1 MAEETCGVQKPRV
14 TRVLAFLPLLAVLA
28 ACPPP
33 VSNTLASVVA
43 DKIPPTLIITIPS
56 IGQSYT
62 SIVNFT
68 GTVSDDAVTAGDG
81 KGILGHIAYSV
92 ANNVLLKGKILI
104 NQDGTTR
111 QVSSY
116 GPGIITW
123 IPATRTFSFSFS
135 TVSPSPL
142 HGLLSVIVD
151 ATDANGNVT
160 TQVVQLAEGTG
171 PVITLASPSNLT
183 GLKYIGGTT
192 TITLTGTV
200 ANAPDDLSSA
210 TNISSLAWGVTGKTW
225 GAALDLAAGQT
236 SVANTGFSVNQDF
249 TYTAATR
256 TFTTGFVVPFINDTQ
271 LILTVSATDHNGHTT
286 THTTV
291 LVADVSGPQ
300 LTLTS
305 PITGL
310 FYSSTHF
317 TPLTVSGNILLSEVP
332 TVKAVTYLVS
342 GSGFSSNSVSVYT
355 NNGSPAPANFF
366 DASSGNFSFSLS
378 DPSASLTGRHGTVQV
393 TITIPNQAN
402 ISTVVPFSITED
414 STPPSVTSVTLTSS
428 NANNAYAKIGDT
440 VTLTFQAA
448 DTGAG
453 MAGSPTAII
462 EGASATVVPLEGNSF
477 SAQHVMQP
485 TDLSDA
491 NVAFTINATDIMGN
505 VASVTTPSSNVK
517 FYANAPALSS
527 VTIASSNAHPA
538 WAKIADTVT
547 LSFVSPRDLQ
557 AAAAVSL
564 ANHGVSP
571 SPPSLSAHSYAAA
584 WTMTGS
590 DAEGTIPFTI
600 SVTDAAGNVGAQV
613 SAVTSGSPVVFDR
626 TPPPACTVKI
636 DQTIINSLNMTEMS
650 FTFTGAEPQAAYS
663 YDVTS
668 GGGGGTVTGSG
679 TIGAADQQVTEID
692 VSGLKDGLLT
702 LSVTLTDA
710 AGNPGAAAETSRSKD
725 ATPPKGYTVSIDQP
739 EVDQTNETEVSFTF
753 TGAEPTATYSYR
765 ITSDGGSGTVT
776 GSGTI
781 GAAGQQVKDIDV
793 SGLDDGLLK
802 LSVTLTDTAG
812 NKGIAAEDTVTKDTA
827 P

>member
-1 MAEETCGVQKPRV
+1 VAEETCGLQKPRV

-33 VSNTLASVVA
+33 VSNTLAIVVA
-43 DKIPPTLIITIPS
+43 DKIPPTLIITTPQ

-62 SIVNFT
+62 SVVNFT
-68 GTVSDDAVTAGDG
+68 GTVSDDAATAGDG

-92 ANNVLLKGKILI
+92 ANNVLLRGKILI

-142 HGLLSVIVD
+142 HGLLTVIVD
-151 ATDANGNVT
+151 TTDANGNVT
-160 TQVVQLAEGTG
+160 TQVMQLAEGTG
-171 PVITLASPSNLT
+171 PVITLESPTKDT

-192 TITLTGTV
+192 SITLTGTV

-317 TPLTVSGNILLSEVP
+317 APLTVSGNILLSEVP

-342 GSGFSSNSVSVYT
+342 GSGFTSNSVSVYT
-355 NNGSPAPANFF
+355 NNGSPAPPNFF
-366 DASSGNFSFSLS
+366 DASGNFSFSLS

-440 VTLTFQAA
+440 VTLTFQTA
-448 DTGAG
+448 DAGSG
-453 MAGSPTAII
+453 MAGDPTAII
-462 EGASATVVPLEGNSF
+462 EGASATVTPLGGGSF

-485 TDLSDA
+485 TDPSDA
-491 NVAFTINATDIMGN
+491 NVAFTINATDVIGN
-505 VASVTTPSSNVK
+505 VASVSTPSSNVK

-527 VTIASSNAHPA
+527 VTMASSNAHPA

-564 ANHGVSP
+564 ASHVVSP
-571 SPPSLSAHSYAAA
+571 SPPSLSAHSYTAA

-600 SVTDAAGNVGAQV
+600 NIIDAAGNVGAQV

-650 FTFTGAEPQAAYS
+650 FTFTGAEPGAAYS
-663 YDVTS
+663 YGVTS

-692 VSGLKDGLLT
+692 VSGLNDGLLT

-710 AGNPGAAAETSRSKD
+710 AGNPGAAAMASKSKD
-725 ATPPKGYTVSIDQP
+725 ATPPAGYTVSIDQP

-765 ITSDGGSGTVT
+765 ITSNGGGSAVT

-781 GAAGQQVKDIDV
+781 EAADQQVKEIDV
-793 SGLDDGLLK
+793 SGLNDGLLK

-812 NKGIAAEDTVTKDTA
+812 NKGSPAEDTVTKDTA